1 MVKLPARK
9 KDAIESNGFIWMWF
23 IKVYRCRIF
32 AIYSL
37 NLDPIADTADITF
50 IQRKDFP
57 QNKY

>member
-1 MVKLPARK
+1 MAKPPAK
-9 KDAIESNGFIWMWF
+9 KVDAIESNSFIWMQF
-23 IKVYRCRIF
+23 IKVYRCRMF

-37 NLDPIADTADITF
+37 NLDPVADTADITC